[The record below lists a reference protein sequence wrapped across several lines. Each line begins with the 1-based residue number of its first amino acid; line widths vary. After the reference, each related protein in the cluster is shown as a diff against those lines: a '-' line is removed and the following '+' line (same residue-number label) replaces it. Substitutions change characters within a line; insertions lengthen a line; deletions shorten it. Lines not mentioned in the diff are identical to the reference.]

1 VAEVEFYGEKF
12 RLADEVNEFA
22 VMAFADGAENIQ
34 ADSMAGMAAVYR
46 LLQSSIH
53 EDDWARFKAHAFKN
67 RANAETLMPVIGAVF
82 EQAAERPTG
91 RPADSSVGPEPTPPT
106 SVSPP
111 ADAAMEQLSG
121 RPDMELALMHTRG
134 QHLQAVSA

>member
-22 VMAFADGAENIQ
+22 VMAFADGAENIE

-53 EDDWARFKAHAFKN
+53 EDDWARFKQTAFKN
-67 RANAETLMPVIGAVF
+67 RANAETLMPIIGAVF
-82 EQAAERPTG
+82 EQTTERPTG
-91 RPADSSVGPEPTPPT
+91 RPADSTAGPAVT
-106 SVSPP
+106 SLTSASQPV
-111 ADAAMEQLSG
+111 DAATEILAG
-121 RPDMELALMHTRG
+121 RPDMLTALQNTRG
-134 QHLQAVSA
+134 QHLRSA